1 MNELDRMKELV
12 EILNKANYDYYVL
25 DNPTMEDFEFDK
37 LLVELQNL
45 EEKYPSHKDPNSP
58 TTHVGGEAIS
68 KFETVK
74 HESQMMSLADAFSFE
89 ELKDF
94 DNKVRVI
101 YPNASYMCELKI
113 DGLSVSLKYK
123 DGILIQ
129 AATRG
134 NGYQGDDV
142 TSNAKTIKS
151 IPLKLKEK
159 IDLEVR
165 GEIFMPKKSLIKLN
179 EERELNEES
188 LFANCRNAAS
198 GSLKLLDPKVV
209 AKRGLDAFLYYL
221 TSGVEVKTQNE
232 ALTKMKELG
241 FKVNPN
247 SRLCNT
253 IEDVY
258 QYIND
263 MKEIRQSLPYDIDGI
278 VLKVNNLKVHDEIGV
293 TAKYPKWAIAYKFP
307 PEEVKTKLKEITYQV
322 GRTGNITPVANF
334 EPVFVQGSVIAR
346 ATLHNEDFIKERD
359 IHEGDTIIIRKAG
372 DVIPEVVKAD
382 PTLRIEGAKRVEFI
396 KTCPCCNSNL
406 VRLTGEADYYCLNP
420 NCTERTINSLI
431 HFASKPAYD
440 IDTLGESLIKTLY
453 EEGLI
458 KNICDIFKLKNKYD
472 ELLNLDRMGKK
483 SVDKLLNAI
492 EESKKNSL
500 DRLIFGLGIRHC
512 GAKVSKILAKKYL
525 DIDLLKVASVEE
537 LAAIDDI
544 GEIIAE
550 SIVSYFKDST
560 NLELIEELK
569 TLGLNTKE
577 EIEEVKE
584 SFFTGKKVVLTGSL
598 KNYERS
604 EAKKIIESLGGKT
617 VDSVSSKT
625 DIVIAGEAAGSKY
638 DKALALGIY
647 IMSEDEFIE
656 KIDEAK

>member
-37 LLVELQNL
+37 LLVELQSL

-94 DNKVRVI
+94 DNKVRAI
-101 YPNASYMCELKI
+101 YPAASYMCELKI

-123 DGILIQ
+123 DGILVQ

-221 TSGVEVKTQNE
+221 TSGVEVKTQSE
-232 ALTKMKELG
+232 ALNKMKELG

-278 VLKVNNLKVHDEIGV
+278 VLKVDNLLVHDEIGV

-406 VRLTGEADYYCLNP
+406 VRLIGEADYYCLNP
-420 NCTERTINSLI
+420 NCKEKTINSLI

-458 KNICDIFKLKNKYD
+458 NNICDIFKLKNKYD
-472 ELLNLDRMGKK
+472 ELINLDRMGKK

-525 DIDLLKVASVEE
+525 DIDLLKVASVLE

-544 GEIIAE
+544 GEIIAQ
-550 SIVSYFKDST
+550 SLVSYFEDPA

-569 TLGLNTKE
+569 ALGLNTKE

-584 SFFTGKKVVLTGSL
+584 SFFTNKKVVLTGSL

-656 KIDEAK
+656 KINEAK